1 MQRSDLKLSPL
12 KPLYLLGEQHWQ
24 STNTVHKFVQTF
36 RKLASFQAKFCRTIP
51 SSCKCADFFQF
62 AIICRHVAVSMKTAR
77 RPESSHGGEVCNE
90 FLLLVSCAMLL
101 CGMYSAVVWC
111 GVLVPSTHSGAVYYA
126 LCAVMCSCSV
136 HTVRVYSAVWFRRKK
151 NSRVESIQI
160 HFL

>member
-24 STNTVHKFVQTF
+24 STNTVHKFVQMF

-90 FLLLVSCAMLL
+90 FLLQILVSCAMLL
-101 CGMYSAVVWC
+101 CGVYSAVVWC
-111 GVLVPSTHSGAVYYA
+111 GVFVPSTHSGAVYYA
-126 LCAVMCSCSV
+126 VVWCDVFLLRPHSACVLCCLVS
-136 HTVRVYSAVWFRRKK
+136 RRRKK
-151 NSRVESIQI
+151 QSS
-160 HFL
+160 

>member
-1 MQRSDLKLSPL
+1 MLLLPEPTVNCTQEQRSDLKLSPL

-62 AIICRHVAVSMKTAR
+62 AIICRHVVVSMKTAR

-90 FLLLVSCAMLL
+90 FLLQILVSCTMLL
-101 CGMYSAVVWC
+101 CGVVWC
-111 GVLVPSTHSGAVYYA
+111 T
-126 LCAVMCSCSV
+126 CSV
-136 HTVRVYSAVWFRRKK
+136 HTFWCRVLCCCV
-151 NSRVESIQI
+151 V
-160 HFL
+160 

>member
-90 FLLLVSCAMLL
+90 FLLQILVSCAMLL
-101 CGMYSAVVWC
+101 CGVYSAVVRC
-111 GVLVPSTHSGAVYYA
+111 GVVYLFRPHILVPCTML
-126 LCAVMCSCSV
+126 LCGVMCSCSV
-136 HTVRVYSAVWFRRKK
+136 HTVHVYSAVWF
-151 NSRVESIQI
+151 Q
-160 HFL
+160 